1 MTEIV
6 NRRRTTR
13 LACMLAVRYRA
24 AAATWHQA
32 AVMDL
37 TESGCRLRLGEVL
50 PGGTSV
56 ALRFDAPIRDGATSP
71 SLDVQA
77 TVMWCRREGLSL
89 QAGMAFASPP
99 PGLDEILGA
108 ISAS

>member
-1 MTEIV
+1 MTETL
-6 NRRRTTR
+6 NRRRAAR
-13 LACMLAVRYRA
+13 LACMLGVRYRA
-24 AAATWHQA
+24 AAVWHQA

-37 TESGCRLRLGEVL
+37 NETGCRLRLGEVL
-50 PGGTSV
+50 SGGTPI

-89 QAGMAFASPP
+89 QAGMSFAAPP
-99 PGLDEILGA
+99 PGLQEILGA
-108 ISAS
+108 LTSL